1 MKKITTT
8 VITACEVDEIFEVS
22 GEVYEKF
29 FKMAQHLEYDDDI
42 HQEAYD
48 FLSENNITKK
58 ITATRKLDSDTYF
71 NLIN

>member
-1 MKKITTT
+1 MKKIIITVTTT
-8 VITACEVDEIFEVS
+8 CEVDEIFEVTD
-22 GEVYEKF
+22 EAYEQF
-29 FKMAQHLEYDDDI
+29 FKIVQHLEDGDEK

-48 FLSENNITKK
+48 FLSENNITEK